1 MSNNKPRIIA
11 FYLPQFHPTPHNNEW
26 YGKGFTEWTNVAK
39 AKKLFWGHE
48 QPHIPADLGFY
59 DLRLGAVREEQAKL
73 AKEAGIEGFCY
84 YHYWFAPN
92 EFELE
97 LPFNEVLKSG
107 KPDFPFMLCWANE
120 TWQKKF
126 WNIDG
131 SIEKHDLRTQT
142 YGGAK
147 DYEQHFY
154 DVLPAFKDNR
164 YIKID
169 NKPAFMI
176 YKPLNIPDLKIF
188 TTTWN
193 KLAKENGF
201 DGVFFIGQSINADKE
216 KKTMLEAGINIV
228 NSVRHYDNYS
238 KRSVLIKVLYK
249 AFRIVFRLPV
259 IKDYKKIYKTFVTES
274 DRKDDMIPTIIPNW
288 DHTPRSG
295 RGGYVIKNSQPRFFK
310 KHVHQ
315 VFDAIKN
322 KNQNRQIAFLKSW
335 NEWGEGN
342 YMEPDL
348 KYGKQYIEVLKE
360 EIDTYRSKQ

>member
-1 MSNNKPRIIA
+1 MSNNKPRVIA
-11 FYLPQFHPTPHNNEW
+11 FYLPQFHPTPHNDEW

-39 AKKLFWGHE
+39 AKKLFIGHE

-59 DLRLGAVREEQAKL
+59 DLRLPEIREAQAEL

-84 YHYWFAPN
+84 YHYWFAPGKT
-92 EFELE
+92 ELDM
-97 LPFNEVLKSG
+97 PFNDVLRTG

-131 SIEKHDLRTQT
+131 SIDKHDLQVQT
-142 YGGAK
+142 YGEIE
-147 DYEQHFY
+147 DYTKHFY
-154 DVLPAFKDNR
+154 DVLSALKDNR

-176 YKPLNIPDLKIF
+176 YKPLNIPNLKLFID
-188 TTTWN
+188 TWN
-193 KLAKENGF
+193 NLAKENGL
-201 DGVFFIGQSINADKE
+201 DGIFFIGQSVNADEE
-216 KKTMLEAGINIV
+216 KQNMLKAGIEAV

-238 KRSVLIKVLYK
+238 KINMIIKMLYK
-249 AFRIVFRLPV
+249 IFRIVFRMPV
-259 IKDYKKIYKTFVTES
+259 IKNYKKIYKTFVTET
-274 DRKDDMIPTIIPNW
+274 DKEEDMIPTIIPNW

-295 RGGYVIKNSQPRFFK
+295 RGGYVIKNAKPKYFREHIK
-310 KHVHQ
+310 Q
-315 VFDAIKN
+315 VFDVIMSK
-322 KNQNRQIAFLKSW
+322 KRQIVFLKSW

-348 KYGKQYIEVLKE
+348 KYGKQYIEALKE
-360 EIDTYRSKQ
+360 EIANYRSR